1 MRKSG
6 FIAAVALL
14 VAAVGVV
21 IALAAYFKN
30 RSSYLYDEDDDY
42 LFDDPDD
49 LEYYTSDFEDD
60 DQEFTSAP
68 QPAASPEE
76 NPVEENPVEENPVDY
91 PTYPT
96 EEE

>member
-30 RSSYLYDEDDDY
+30 RSSYLYEDEDDY

-49 LEYYTSDFEDD
+49 LEYYASNLDEELDDIPDMPQDMGYQEPSPSED
-60 DQEFTSAP
+60 
-68 QPAASPEE
+68 
-76 NPVEENPVEENPVDY
+76 
-91 PTYPT
+91 
-96 EEE
+96 